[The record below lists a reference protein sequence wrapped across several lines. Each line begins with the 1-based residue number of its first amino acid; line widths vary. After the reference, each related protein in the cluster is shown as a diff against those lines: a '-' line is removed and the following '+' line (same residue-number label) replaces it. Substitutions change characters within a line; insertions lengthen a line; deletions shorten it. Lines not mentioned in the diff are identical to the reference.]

1 MDLSISKRDYEITYI
16 VVEGSSSH
24 RLIISNL
31 LYAVNPLYKQSLYK
45 QCRNTVNPLYKQSL
59 CKQCRDTEYPLA
71 TACIAGYDIYTICA
85 LVSGGI
91 ATVCFKS

>member
-45 QCRNTVNPLYKQSL
+45 QCR
-59 CKQCRDTEYPLA
+59 DTEYPLA